1 MINFIGTDKVAFLST
16 TKHGSQTLRSL
27 SDPRLS
33 ANYDFIE
40 TFMIG
45 EDISALD
52 KYTILYTYRD
62 NFECLKSGFIEDLMS
77 MDWGV
82 TDYERPHFYP
92 DKNTYHYGSGKKDIK
107 KLFKFIFNKQN
118 ASNPY
123 IRWILATIQLHAA
136 SGHQEGYGHKHIC
149 FNDIYFFWDD
159 IFLHDNWNGCK
170 FYFFDMKYMSD
181 PRLIEWISKIDDRWK
196 DVSISHENAE
206 SDDLVKLEMLKIL
219 KELKNELGNNYL
231 DYEDINNWNNFR
243 NVNDFNKNLFN
254 SIKNSKYFLDIEN
267 L

>member
-33 ANYDFIE
+33 VNYDFIE
-40 TFMIG
+40 SFR
-45 EDISALD
+45 EDITALD
-52 KYTILYTYRD
+52 KHTILYPYRD
-62 NFECLKSGFIEDLMS
+62 NFECVKSGFIEDLMS
-77 MDWGV
+77 MEWGV

-107 KLFKFIFNKQN
+107 KLFQFIFDKRN

-136 SGHQEGYGHKHIC
+136 SGHQDGYGHKHIC
-149 FNDIYFFWDD
+149 FNDIYFFWNK
-159 IFLHDNWNGCK
+159 IFLNNNWDGCK
-170 FYFFDMKYMSD
+170 FYFFDMKYLSD
-181 PRLIEWISKIDDRWK
+181 PRLVEWISKIDDRWK
-196 DVSISHENAE
+196 DVSISHLNETIL
-206 SDDLVKLEMLKIL
+206 SPDKTEMLAIL

-231 DYEDINNWNNFR
+231 DYEDINNWKNFR